1 VGSGGGGVVGSGG
14 GGSVVGGSV
23 VGGSVV
29 GGAGGGVGVLLLLVG
44 SGAGGLLVVGRGADG
59 ALLVSSAPPA
69 GAGRVGV
76 ALRLGLTL
84 GADRPDRDAGG
95 AFRAVA
101 GLTDPAGCTS
111 AAGFSAGVAPAI
123 AAARAPVAITDP
135 AATPLLTNDSRRSA
149 RSRWWVGGE
158 AIESL
163 SARASALPSP
173 VIGRLLATNP
183 APRSPA
189 APVRIPPHRGLRV
202 LRNRP
207 SRRSAEVC
215 IKEP

>member
-1 VGSGGGGVVGSGG
+1 
-14 GGSVVGGSV
+14 
-23 VGGSVV
+23 
-29 GGAGGGVGVLLLLVG
+29 VLLFVG
-44 SGAGGLLVVGRGADG
+44 FGADGLLVVGRGVGG

-69 GAGRVGV
+69 GADRVGV
-76 ALRLGLTL
+76 ALRLGLAL
-84 GADRPDRDAGG
+84 GADRLARDAGG

-111 AAGFSAGVAPAI
+111 AAGCWAGVAFAI

-135 AATPLLTNDSRRSA
+135 AATPLLTSDSRRSA

-163 SARASALPSP
+163 SARASLLPIP
-173 VIGRLLATNP
+173 RDRPLLATNP
-183 APRSPA
+183 ALRSPA
-189 APVRIPPHRGLRV
+189 APVRIPAPPRSLRV

-215 IKEP
+215 IKER